1 MTQMQNTPA
10 AASGTKVFGL
20 WSSVFS
26 LSAGLCS
33 SVFSLFFLSG
43 CGSGHPAPTYPV
55 TGKVVF
61 SDDGTPLSTGGAILW
76 ESTPDEPGELLFNA
90 RGAIQADGTF
100 ELTTFEE
107 GDGAVA
113 GEHRVLVRP
122 KRDASDWTERG
133 IVPRPV
139 IAQRL
144 ESYET
149 SELRF
154 TVKEESNDFTV
165 TVERPTAR
173 ELRPGRRMRPPD
185 PATR

>member
-1 MTQMQNTPA
+1 MTHAQSSSNDTYADRAHRSEQNKSLRST
-10 AASGTKVFGL
+10 VHGL
-20 WSSVFS
+20 LF
-26 LSAGLCS
+26 LALAGY
-33 SVFSLFFLSG
+33 
-43 CGSGHPAPTYPV
+43 GSGHPAPTYPV

-61 SDDGTPLSTGGAILW
+61 SDDTPLATGGVILW
-76 ESTPDEPGELLFNA
+76 ESVPDKAGELPFNA
-90 RGAIQADGTF
+90 SGAIQADGTF

-139 IAQRL
+139 IAQRF
-144 ESYET
+144 ERYET

-154 TVKEESNDFTV
+154 TVKEEGNEFTV
-165 TVERPTAR
+165 TVQRPTAR
-173 ELRPGRRMRPPD
+173 DLRPGPRVRAPVPPSQ
-185 PATR
+185 

>member
-1 MTQMQNTPA
+1 MTQMQNEPA

-26 LSAGLCS
+26 L
-33 SVFSLFFLSG
+33 FFLAG

-61 SDDGTPLSTGGAILW
+61 SDDGTPLSTGGSILW
-76 ESTPDEPGELLFNA
+76 ESVPDEPRELPFNA
-90 RGAIQADGTF
+90 SGAIQADGTF

-122 KRDASDWTERG
+122 KRDASDWVERG

-139 IAQRL
+139 IAPRF
-144 ESYET
+144 ERYET

-154 TVKEESNDFTV
+154 TVKEEGNDFTV
-165 TVERPTAR
+165 TVQRPTAR
-173 ELRPGRRMRPPD
+173 DLRSGPRVRAPD